1 MRTIFNHKKGLAPWS
16 LLLFFALMLFIMGKI
31 MVSSNWQERV
41 EEAKA
46 QGESYLAFLE
56 FELSMHLQDRDYEA
70 IRELMSRWGKEHT
83 VNIAE
88 LKLVAENG
96 YLLGHYT
103 RPQHAG
109 KTFILTSDIEY
120 SYKNSAT
127 LTLLCD
133 LSSAEKSSRRY
144 LFQVSL
150 AGLFILLFFAY
161 VLRQTQRSRH
171 EAEELDRTNVR
182 LQEEI
187 VHRNETERA
196 LRKSKED
203 WEKTFDAISDVVVL
217 QDSDLRTVR
226 INRAGCAL
234 LGATEEELVGKHCYE
249 IFHGTSVPCRDCPAQ
264 ESVKGSKSCIK
275 ETHIPRLQKT
285 FLTSTSPIFTDQGD
299 LKGFI
304 YLAKDITELKSLQSQ
319 LRQSQKMEAIGAL
332 AGGIAHDFNNILSA
346 VLGYTDLAHLEAPE
360 GSAIQQKLAAIRE
373 AGNRARDLVRQILQF
388 SRQTSTEKKAL
399 NIATIVREALKLIRA
414 SLPSCIELRH
424 NIPSRS
430 PQIIADPTQIHQIVM
445 NLCTNAYH
453 AIGDNDGLLS
463 IDLTEVDVV
472 EEKEAHVGS
481 LHVVKYLRLSVND
494 SGHGMKPET
503 LEHIFD
509 SFFTTKKN
517 ETGTGMG
524 LSLIKGIVQES
535 NGALTVSSAPEVGTT
550 FDVYFPCAG
559 GEPGTLEEQ
568 SVIPELPTGKGRI
581 LLIDDDHTLVE
592 LGREMLSSLGYEV
605 TATSKCVEAGTLF
618 ADNPDAFDLVITDQM
633 MPRIKGSELAREFLA
648 IRPDIP
654 IILYTGLS
662 TSLSDKEAGEIG
674 IRAVLRKPLSIYHLA
689 NEINKILASDQ

>member
-1 MRTIFNHKKGLAPWS
+1 
-16 LLLFFALMLFIMGKI
+16 
-31 MVSSNWQERV
+31 
-41 EEAKA
+41 
-46 QGESYLAFLE
+46 
-56 FELSMHLQDRDYEA
+56 
-70 IRELMSRWGKEHT
+70 
-83 VNIAE
+83 
-88 LKLVAENG
+88 
-96 YLLGHYT
+96 
-103 RPQHAG
+103 
-109 KTFILTSDIEY
+109 
-120 SYKNSAT
+120 
-127 LTLLCD
+127 
-133 LSSAEKSSRRY
+133 
-144 LFQVSL
+144 
-150 AGLFILLFFAY
+150 
-161 VLRQTQRSRH
+161 
-171 EAEELDRTNVR
+171 
-182 LQEEI
+182 
-187 VHRNETERA
+187 
-196 LRKSKED
+196 
-203 WEKTFDAISDVVVL
+203 
-217 QDSDLRTVR
+217 
-226 INRAGCAL
+226 
-234 LGATEEELVGKHCYE
+234 
-249 IFHGTSVPCRDCPAQ
+249 
-264 ESVKGSKSCIK
+264 
-275 ETHIPRLQKT
+275 
-285 FLTSTSPIFTDQGD
+285 
-299 LKGFI
+299 
-304 YLAKDITELKSLQSQ
+304 
-319 LRQSQKMEAIGAL
+319 
-332 AGGIAHDFNNILSA
+332 
-346 VLGYTDLAHLEAPE
+346 
-360 GSAIQQKLAAIRE
+360 
-373 AGNRARDLVRQILQF
+373 QILQF

-463 IDLTEVDVV
+463 IDLTEVDVT

-481 LHVVKYLRLSVND
+481 LHVGRYLRLSVND

-550 FDVYFPCAG
+550 FDVYFACAG
-559 GEPGTLEEQ
+559 EEPDTLEEQ

-592 LGREMLSSLGYEV
+592 LGQQMLSSLGYEV
-605 TATSKCVEAGTLF
+605 TGTSKCVEAGTLF